1 MIEYFDGI
9 VIADYFIVVFLVA
22 FWKSFCKKK
31 KSENSTDY
39 ILAGRRILRNFVL
52 SVITTLI
59 I

>member
-1 MIEYFDGI
+1 MLEYNDWI
-9 VIADYFIVVFLVA
+9 VIAANFIVVFLVA
-22 FWKSFCKKK
+22 FWKSFSKKK